1 MDKLL
6 AICEKK
12 YEPEKV
18 ELVKKAI
25 DFAKKVHADQKRES
39 GEPYYIHPEAVALI
53 LTELQMDA
61 DTVIAGLLHDTVE
74 DGDGITVEMIAEM
87 FGDDIASMV
96 SAVTKLTK
104 SNLSNMLNR
113 EDRQAENLRRMFLSI
128 ARDVR
133 VVIIKLADRLHN
145 VRTLEYCSKEKR
157 VRKAKETLQVYAPL
171 ADRFGMGAIKCELE
185 DRCFS
190 FIMPEEFRRLQTL
203 IEPKQEE
210 RLALLKTAQRRI
222 EELLNNAGIKFEI
235 SGRRKH
241 IYSIYKKLTNKKC
254 TINEI
259 YDLVAL
265 RIIVGTVQDCYAV
278 LGLVHQI
285 WRPMPGRIKDYI
297 SMPKTNGYRSLHTTL
312 FSEQGMPFEVQIR
325 TFEMHR
331 TAEYGIAAHWMY
343 KEGRTKLG
351 DITANLEWLRELVA
365 YDDEANSSTEYVN
378 NVRRDFF
385 SDYVFA
391 LTPRGDIIDLPVGST
406 PIDFAYRIHTNV
418 GNHVHHA
425 LVGNNMVRLDYK
437 LKTNDVVTIVTSP
450 TSEPSR
456 NWLSFVKTSQA
467 RSKIK
472 QWLKRANAEENIE
485 HGREML
491 SEAARRQGYRLMDI
505 VKPEFAAAAIKKLN
519 FTSLEDAY
527 AAVGYGGISTNALL
541 HPLLQEYAKARKLAI
556 EEKQTEQRKEG
567 EPTTGELA
575 STDPTGRPI
584 RMVGLDSDVGF
595 HFCRCCMPVPGDPI
609 IGYVTRGR
617 GVSIHKASCTNARAL
632 MRDVDRIVEV
642 AWISDAKTKF
652 PVTIKIYAVDRDE
665 LLLDISRK
673 LTDLKISLRMLN
685 TQTMNDGS
693 GRVLFN
699 MGFEVNDAEQLSAIM
714 AAIEKI
720 SGVESVE
727 REN

>member
-190 FIMPEEFRRLQTL
+190 FIMPEEIRRLQTL

-254 TINEI
+254 TLNEI

-325 TFEMHR
+325 TFEMHQ

>member
-254 TINEI
+254 TLNEI

-325 TFEMHR
+325 TFEMHQ

-467 RSKIK
+467 KSKIK

-567 EPTTGELA
+567 EAPTGELV

>member
-190 FIMPEEFRRLQTL
+190 FIMPEEFRRLQTI

-241 IYSIYKKLTNKKC
+241 IYSIYKKLTNKKY

-325 TFEMHR
+325 TFEMHQ

>member
-190 FIMPEEFRRLQTL
+190 FIMPEEFRRLQTI

-325 TFEMHR
+325 TFEMHQ

-567 EPTTGELA
+567 EAPTGELA

>member
-190 FIMPEEFRRLQTL
+190 FIMPEEFRRLQTI

-467 RSKIK
+467 KSKIK

-556 EEKQTEQRKEG
+556 EEKQAEQRNEG
-567 EPTTGELA
+567 EAPTGELA

>member
-190 FIMPEEFRRLQTL
+190 FIMPEEFRRLQTI

-254 TINEI
+254 TLNEI

-556 EEKQTEQRKEG
+556 EEKQAEQRNEG
-567 EPTTGELA
+567 EAPTGELA

>member
-190 FIMPEEFRRLQTL
+190 FIMPEEFRRLQTI

-693 GRVLFN
+693 CRVLFN

>member
-325 TFEMHR
+325 TFEMHQ

-556 EEKQTEQRKEG
+556 EEKQAEQRNEG
-567 EPTTGELA
+567 EAPTGELA

>member
-325 TFEMHR
+325 TFEMHQ

>member
-190 FIMPEEFRRLQTL
+190 FIMPEEFRRLQTI

-325 TFEMHR
+325 TFEMHQ

-467 RSKIK
+467 KSKIK

-556 EEKQTEQRKEG
+556 EEKQAEQRNEG
-567 EPTTGELA
+567 EAPTGELA

>member
-325 TFEMHR
+325 TFEMHQ

-467 RSKIK
+467 KSKIK

-567 EPTTGELA
+567 EAPTGELA

>member
-190 FIMPEEFRRLQTL
+190 FIMPEEFRRLQTI

-467 RSKIK
+467 KSKIK

-556 EEKQTEQRKEG
+556 EEKQTEQRNEG
-567 EPTTGELA
+567 EAPTGELA

>member
-190 FIMPEEFRRLQTL
+190 FIMPEEFRRLQTI

-254 TINEI
+254 TLNEI

>member
-190 FIMPEEFRRLQTL
+190 FIMPEEFRRLQTI

-254 TINEI
+254 TLNEI

-325 TFEMHR
+325 TFEMHQ
-331 TAEYGIAAHWMY
+331 TAAYGIAAHWMY

-556 EEKQTEQRKEG
+556 EEKQAEQRNEG
-567 EPTTGELA
+567 EAPTGELA

>member
-254 TINEI
+254 TLNEI

>member
-467 RSKIK
+467 KSKIK

>member
-190 FIMPEEFRRLQTL
+190 FIMPEEFRRLQTI

-556 EEKQTEQRKEG
+556 EEKQAEQRNEG
-567 EPTTGELA
+567 EAPTGELA

>member
-53 LTELQMDA
+53 LSELQMDA

-190 FIMPEEFRRLQTL
+190 FIMPEEFRRLQTI

-325 TFEMHR
+325 TFEMHQ

>member
-190 FIMPEEFRRLQTL
+190 FIMPEEFRRLQTI

-556 EEKQTEQRKEG
+556 EEKQAEQRNEG
-567 EPTTGELA
+567 EAPTGELA

-685 TQTMNDGS
+685 TQAMNDGS

>member
-254 TINEI
+254 TLNEI

-265 RIIVGTVQDCYAV
+265 RIIVGTVQDYYAV

-556 EEKQTEQRKEG
+556 EEKQAEQRNEG
-567 EPTTGELA
+567 EAPTGELA

-632 MRDVDRIVEV
+632 MRDVDPIVEV

>member
-190 FIMPEEFRRLQTL
+190 FIMPEEFRRLQTI

-556 EEKQTEQRKEG
+556 EEKQTEPRKEG

>member
-1 MDKLL
+1 M

-190 FIMPEEFRRLQTL
+190 FIMPEEFRRLQTI

-556 EEKQTEQRKEG
+556 EEKQAEQRNEG
-567 EPTTGELA
+567 EAPTGELA

>member
-254 TINEI
+254 TLNEI

-325 TFEMHR
+325 TFEMHQ

-556 EEKQTEQRKEG
+556 EEKQAEQRNEG
-567 EPTTGELA
+567 EAPTGELA

>member
-113 EDRQAENLRRMFLSI
+113 EDRQAENRRRMFLSI

-467 RSKIK
+467 KSKIK

-556 EEKQTEQRKEG
+556 EEKQAEQRNEG
-567 EPTTGELA
+567 EAPTGELA

>member
-53 LTELQMDA
+53 LAELQMDA

-190 FIMPEEFRRLQTL
+190 FIMPEEFRRLQTI

-505 VKPEFAAAAIKKLN
+505 VKPEFVAAAIKKLN

-556 EEKQTEQRKEG
+556 EEKQAEQRNEG
-567 EPTTGELA
+567 EAPTGELA

>member
-190 FIMPEEFRRLQTL
+190 FIMPEEFRRLQTI

-325 TFEMHR
+325 TFEMHQ

-467 RSKIK
+467 KSKIK

-556 EEKQTEQRKEG
+556 EEKQAEQRKEG

>member
-190 FIMPEEFRRLQTL
+190 FIMPEEFRRLQTI

-567 EPTTGELA
+567 EAPTGELA

>member
-325 TFEMHR
+325 TFEMHQ

-467 RSKIK
+467 KSKIK

>member
-61 DTVIAGLLHDTVE
+61 ATVIAGLLHDTVE

-190 FIMPEEFRRLQTL
+190 FIMPEEFRRLQTI

-567 EPTTGELA
+567 EAPTGELA

>member
-254 TINEI
+254 TLNEI

-556 EEKQTEQRKEG
+556 EEKQAEQRNEG
-567 EPTTGELA
+567 EAPTGELA

>member
-254 TINEI
+254 TLNEI

-325 TFEMHR
+325 TFEMHQ

-467 RSKIK
+467 KSKIK

-556 EEKQTEQRKEG
+556 EEKQAEQRNEG
-567 EPTTGELA
+567 EAPTGELA

>member
-190 FIMPEEFRRLQTL
+190 FIMPEEFRRLQTI

-325 TFEMHR
+325 TFEMHQ